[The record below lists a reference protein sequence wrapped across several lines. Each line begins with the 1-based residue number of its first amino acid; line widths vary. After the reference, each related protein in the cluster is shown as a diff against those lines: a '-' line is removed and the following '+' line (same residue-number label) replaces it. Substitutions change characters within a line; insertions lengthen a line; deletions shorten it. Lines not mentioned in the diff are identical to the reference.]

1 MFDGAPASVKRYLLI
16 AAGILMLALGA
27 LGAVLPLLPTTPFLL
42 VALACFARSS
52 PPLERWLI
60 NHPRFGA
67 PLRNW
72 RRHRAIPA
80 KIKTVAVASMLLSY
94 AIVLI
99 SADPGPALQLGLALI
114 LTCCSTFILSRPSQ
128 PIA

>member
-1 MFDGAPASVKRYLLI
+1 MIGNAPTHVKRGLLI
-16 AAGILMLALGA
+16 VTGVLMLTLGA

-42 VALACFARSS
+42 LALTCFARSC

-60 NHPRFGA
+60 NHPRFGT

-80 KIKTVAVASMLLSY
+80 KAKAVAVASMVLSY
-94 AIVLI
+94 AFVLI
-99 SADPGPALQLGLALI
+99 AADPGPGLQLGLALI
-114 LTCCSTFILSRPSQ
+114 LTCCSTFILSRPSR
-128 PIA
+128 PLA

>member
-1 MFDGAPASVKRYLLI
+1 MKAGLKRWLLI
-16 AAGILMLALGA
+16 VSGVLMLALGA

-42 VALACFARSS
+42 VALACFAGSS

-60 NHPRFGA
+60 NHPRFGE

-80 KIKTVAVASMLLSY
+80 RVKAIALASMLLSY

-99 SADPGPALQLGLALI
+99 SAAPGPGLQLGLALV
-114 LTCCSTFILSRPSQ
+114 LSCCSTFILSRPSR
-128 PIA
+128 PLA